1 LIGLNKKIWPIY
13 FHKDTFTIGLLFG
26 ESPFDLRER
35 EKNVNPIIRPEDITD
50 FHCRFVADPFLYKHN
65 AKWFIFYEA
74 MDMKNHRAKICYS
87 YSTDT
92 QNWFYGGIAIEE
104 KFHLSY
110 PYIFNH
116 ENKLFMLPETNR
128 KYEIRLYECRNFPD
142 KWEQCNVLL
151 KGRYTDPSI
160 TLHDGVWYLFLT
172 ETGSNILRLFYSDK
186 LFKDWFE
193 HPKSPI
199 VIDDRARARSAGKII
214 TYGTR
219 LYRFSQDCTKIYG
232 ENVRAH
238 EIIKLN
244 KTEYSEKEYSE
255 KPILHPTGKGWNAH
269 RTHHLHAIEEAPGNW
284 IAVVDGLEKKQG
296 IFIK

>member
-1 LIGLNKKIWPIY
+1 
-13 FHKDTFTIGLLFG
+13 
-26 ESPFDLRER
+26 
-35 EKNVNPIIRPEDITD
+35 
-50 FHCRFVADPFLYKHN
+50 
-65 AKWFIFYEA
+65 
-74 MDMKNHRAKICYS
+74 M
-87 YSTDT
+87 
-92 QNWFYGGIAIEE
+92 E

-116 ENKLFMLPETNR
+116 ENKIFMIPETNR
-128 KYEIRLYECRNFPD
+128 KYEIRLYECHNFPG
-142 KWEQCNVLL
+142 KWRKCNVLL

-186 LFKDWFE
+186 LFKDWCE

-199 VIDDRARARSAGKII
+199 VVDDRARARSAGKMI
-214 TYGTR
+214 TYGTQ

-244 KTEYSEKEYSE
+244 KTEYLEQEYSE
-255 KPILHPTGKGWNAH
+255 NPILQPTGKGWNSH
-269 RTHHLHAIEEAPGNW
+269 RTHHLHAIEEASGNW
-284 IAVVDGLEKKQG
+284 IAAVDGLERKRG